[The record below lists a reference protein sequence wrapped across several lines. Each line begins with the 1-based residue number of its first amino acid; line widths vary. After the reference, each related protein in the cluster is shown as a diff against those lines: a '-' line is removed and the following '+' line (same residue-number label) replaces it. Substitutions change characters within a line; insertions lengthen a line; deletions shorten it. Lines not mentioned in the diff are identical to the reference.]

1 MHERLDFLF
10 SNFRRRG
17 DLGMHEPERQRGR
30 RMSTLHAVRER
41 PLVGVRDADRERVDA
56 AIRRHARERASVRVG
71 RREPRTVVVRA
82 LHHIAVDRVRLNAM
96 QRRMHAR
103 AALERVQTVRRR
115 IRVRKRAGLEMRH
128 MAATAMSTV
137 GHAHALIAEAHV
149 DEPLLTVMVAP
160 IRVVVLPLQ
169 LVLDSLPIRRVA
181 DERQNRTDAL
191 NEERTLSGFRVIQ
204 RSL

>member
-1 MHERLDFLF
+1 
-10 SNFRRRG
+10 
-17 DLGMHEPERQRGR
+17 
-30 RMSTLHAVRER
+30 MSTLHAVRER
-41 PLVGVRDADRERVDA
+41 TLVRVRNADGERVDA
-56 AIRRHARERASVRVG
+56 AVRRHARERASVRVG
-71 RREPRTVVVRA
+71 RRESRTVVVRA

-103 AALERVQTVRRR
+103 AALERIQAVLRRV
-115 IRVRKRAGLEMRH
+115 RVRKRASLEMRH
-128 MAATAMSTV
+128 MAASAMSTV
-137 GHAHALIAEAHV
+137 GHGHALIAEAHV
-149 DEPLLTVMVAP
+149 DERLLAVMVAP
-160 IRVVVLPLQ
+160 SVRVVVLPLQ